1 MMTRNIV
8 GLRIRLESGT
18 ERTLRGREA
27 WTLKELLRA
36 GARGVTPISCPAPR
50 WSEYIS
56 RLRAKGI
63 AIATLWEPHDGPY
76 RGRHGRYVLTSPL
89 TVIET
94 TYEVKTVVAH

>member
-1 MMTRNIV
+1 MMTRSIV

-18 ERTLRGREA
+18 ELTLRGREA

-36 GARGVTPISCPAPR
+36 GARGVTPRSCPAPR

-63 AIATLWEPHDGPY
+63 VIGTLWEMHDGAY
-76 RGRHGRYVLTSPL
+76 RGRHGRYVLTTPP

-94 TYEVKTVVAH
+94 IYEVTTRVAH